1 MSQTIHSAAPAHPLG
16 LDFAADFGQLGAYLR
31 DHPVLAARF
40 RSARH
45 LSIPLVGASTAER
58 LADLHGI
65 AREMGTAVDWR
76 GSVFATDI
84 RFGAVTLEAHHSPTA
99 FLTIQGV
106 RR

>member
-1 MSQTIHSAAPAHPLG
+1 MTISTTAHPLG
-16 LDFAADFGQLGAYLR
+16 LDFAADFGELGAYLR
-31 DHPVLAARF
+31 EHPLLGARF
-40 RSARH
+40 NAGKYVN
-45 LSIPLVGASTAER
+45 IPLVGASTAER

-76 GSVFATDI
+76 GGVFAADI
-84 RFGAVTLEAHHSPTA
+84 RFGAVVLEAHHSPTA